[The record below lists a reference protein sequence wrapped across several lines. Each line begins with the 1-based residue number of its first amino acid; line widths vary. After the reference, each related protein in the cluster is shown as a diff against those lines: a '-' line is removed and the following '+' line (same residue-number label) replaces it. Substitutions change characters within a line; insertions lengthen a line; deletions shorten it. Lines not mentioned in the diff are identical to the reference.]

1 MKTQITKKEIL
12 SIYPDIYAIGYCELQ
27 TTFKVAE
34 MEPIYYT
41 AGVYGWNADV
51 YILKGS
57 AIVTGYRPFGKKLD
71 YDKVDKV
78 ERYAKEIAQSGMS
91 GEEKK
96 SLMLTKLNELLNNK

>member
-1 MKTQITKKEIL
+1 MKTQVTKKEVL
-12 SIYPDIYAIGYCELQ
+12 ANFNVYAVGYCELQ
-27 TTFKVAE
+27 IAFKVAE

-57 AIVTGYRPFGKKLD
+57 AIVTGYRPFGEKLD
-71 YDKVDKV
+71 PLKVKEV

>member
-1 MKTQITKKEIL
+1 MKTQIIKKEL
-12 SIYPDIYAIGYCELQ
+12 LANVDVYSVRYCALQ
-27 TTFKVAE
+27 TAFAVAE

-51 YILKGS
+51 YILKGG
-57 AIVTGYRPFGKKLD
+57 AIVTGYRPFGKELD
-71 YDKVDKV
+71 CDKVNEV
-78 ERYAKEIAQSGMS
+78 EKYAKEIAQSGMS

>member
-1 MKTQITKKEIL
+1 MKTQITKKEVL
-12 SIYPDIYAIGYCELQ
+12 ANFNVYAVGYCELQ
-27 TTFKVAE
+27 IAFKVAE

-57 AIVTGYRPFGKKLD
+57 AIVTGYRPFGKELD
-71 YDKVDKV
+71 CDKVNEV
-78 ERYAKEIAQSGMS
+78 EKYATEIAKLELN

-96 SLMLTKLNELLNNK
+96 CLVKTKLNELLNNN

>member
-1 MKTQITKKEIL
+1 MKTQVTKKEVL
-12 SIYPDIYAIGYCELQ
+12 ANFNVYAVGYCELQ
-27 TTFKVAE
+27 IAFKVAE

-57 AIVTGYRPFGKKLD
+57 AIVTGYRPFGEKLD
-71 YDKVDKV
+71 PLKVKEV

-96 SLMLTKLNELLNNK
+96 SLMLTKLNELLNNN

>member
-1 MKTQITKKEIL
+1 MKTQITKKEVL
-12 SIYPDIYAIGYCELQ
+12 ANFNVYAVGYCELQ
-27 TTFKVAE
+27 IAFKVAE

-57 AIVTGYRPFGKKLD
+57 AIVTGYRPFGEKLD
-71 YDKVDKV
+71 PLKEKEV

-96 SLMLTKLNELLNNK
+96 SLMLTKLNELLNNN

>member
-1 MKTQITKKEIL
+1 MKTQITKREL
-12 SIYPDIYAIGYCELQ
+12 LANVDVYSVRYCALQ

-57 AIVTGYRPFGKKLD
+57 AIVTGYRPFGKELD
-71 YDKVDKV
+71 CDKVNEV
-78 ERYAKEIAQSGMS
+78 EKYATEIAKLELN

-96 SLMLTKLNELLNNK
+96 CLVKTKLNELLNNK

>member
-1 MKTQITKKEIL
+1 MKTQITKKEL
-12 SIYPDIYAIGYCELQ
+12 LANVDVYSVRYCALH
-27 TTFKVAE
+27 TAFAVAE
-34 MEPIYYT
+34 MTPTYYT

-57 AIVTGYRPFGKKLD
+57 AIVTGCRPFGEKLD
-71 YDKVDKV
+71 PLKVKEV

>member
-1 MKTQITKKEIL
+1 MKTQITKKEVL
-12 SIYPDIYAIGYCELQ
+12 ANFNVYAVGYCELQ
-27 TTFKVAE
+27 IAFKVAE

-57 AIVTGYRPFGKKLD
+57 AIVTGYRPFGEKLD
-71 YDKVDKV
+71 PLKVKEV

-96 SLMLTKLNELLNNK
+96 SLMLTKLNELLNNN

>member
-1 MKTQITKKEIL
+1 MKTQITKKEVL
-12 SIYPDIYAIGYCELQ
+12 ANFNVYAVGYCELQ
-27 TTFKVAE
+27 IAFKVAE

-57 AIVTGYRPFGKKLD
+57 AIVTGYRPFGEKLD
-71 YDKVDKV
+71 PLKVKEV
-78 ERYAKEIAQSGMS
+78 ERYAKEIAHSGMS